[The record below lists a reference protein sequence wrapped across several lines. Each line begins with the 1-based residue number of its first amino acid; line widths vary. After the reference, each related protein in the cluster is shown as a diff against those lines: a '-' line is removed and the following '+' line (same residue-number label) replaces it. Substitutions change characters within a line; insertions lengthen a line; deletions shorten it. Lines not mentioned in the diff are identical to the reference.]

1 MSTDVKGTS
10 AHVIASYI
18 WLTFD
23 LSMVLA
29 HIMVF
34 MIYDFFFF
42 LQVFAIVAPK
52 IIGGKNAPSPVG
64 ELGMVEMTQALD
76 LIDVCYEQV
85 GGEFWIFC
93 CCLVLVNFCSH
104 NWTLYYLCFLSS

>member
-1 MSTDVKGTS
+1 
-10 AHVIASYI
+10 
-18 WLTFD
+18 
-23 LSMVLA
+23 
-29 HIMVF
+29 
-34 MIYDFFFF
+34 
-42 LQVFAIVAPK
+42 
-52 IIGGKNAPSPVG
+52 
-64 ELGMVEMTQALD
+64 MVEMTQALD